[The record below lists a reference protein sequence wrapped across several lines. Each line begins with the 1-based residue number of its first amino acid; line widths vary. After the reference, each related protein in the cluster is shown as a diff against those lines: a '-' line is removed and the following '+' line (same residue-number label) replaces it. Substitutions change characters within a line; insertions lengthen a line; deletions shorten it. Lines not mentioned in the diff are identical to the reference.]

1 MKFKSAVLFNY
12 AAQLYAAVAMLLV
25 TPLYIKIMGVEG
37 YGLIGFFIML
47 QALAQILDAGM
58 SGSITRLIST
68 SRLNASLFYKAVS
81 RFSKVLYLFIVLALV
96 IIVFGGLFKTYISLN
111 WLNSSVDSTILVES
125 IFGIFL
131 CLGLKFMSAPFRAAL
146 VGLERHGTIS
156 LITALIISLKFP
168 ISLLFL
174 EYVSS
179 DMDQFFS
186 YQAFI
191 SALEM
196 IVFAVFFQLAK
207 VREINVLKLS
217 NIPESE
223 NESEL
228 SFRHFLK
235 ITGLLS
241 ILSICW
247 VIVSQID
254 KLTLSKYLSLE
265 EYGYYS
271 IAVTLS
277 GSILLLAAP
286 LNQILTPMMSSLVA
300 KNQLR
305 KLQEV
310 FFFSFAAITIFS
322 IPLALFFC
330 FFGTETIV
338 VWTGSND
345 VAIKASAY
353 LGFLALGNAIGI
365 WMNLVFLIQFAF
377 GDLAKHTKVYFYYS
391 LFLVPITVFIASNF
405 GGLGTSLLWFLH
417 NLLFFC
423 LWGFTVIRKFF
434 KNSIWFLI
442 STVLIPVIIS
452 SWLHFWLVSL
462 YVSLDFGRVTLGLLL
477 FCIGVSNVMFCCI
490 YLYFTSFT
498 RKIHELPIMIYMG
511 AKP

>member
-1 MKFKSAVLFNY
+1 
-12 AAQLYAAVAMLLV
+12 
-25 TPLYIKIMGVEG
+25 MGVEG
-37 YGLIGFFIML
+37 FGLISFFIML
-47 QALAQILDAGM
+47 QALAQIFDAGM

-81 RFSKVLYLFIVLALV
+81 RFWKVLCLFIVLALV

-111 WLNSSVDSTILVES
+111 WLNSSIDSTILVKS

-146 VGLERHGTIS
+146 VGLERHVTIS

-179 DMDQFFS
+179 DIDQFFL
-186 YQAFI
+186 YQAFV

-207 VREINVLKLS
+207 VREINIIKLS
-217 NIPESE
+217 NIPGSE
-223 NESEL
+223 DESEL
-228 SFRHFLK
+228 PLRDFVKMS
-235 ITGLLS
+235 GLLS

-247 VIVSQID
+247 VVVSQID
-254 KLTLSKYLSLE
+254 KLTLSKYITLQD
-265 EYGYYS
+265 YGYYS

-286 LNQILTPMMSSLVA
+286 LNQILTPMMSGLVA

-310 FFFSFAAITIFS
+310 FFFSFAAIAIFS

-330 FFGTETIV
+330 FFGAETIL

-345 VAIKASAY
+345 VAIKASPY

-377 GDLAKHTKVYFYYS
+377 GDLVKHTKVYFYYS
-391 LFLVPITVFIASNF
+391 LFLVPITIFIASNF
-405 GGLGTSLLWFLH
+405 GGLGASLLWFLH

-423 LWGFTVIRKFF
+423 LWGFAVIRKFF
-434 KNSIWFLI
+434 KNSIWLLI
-442 STVLIPVIIS
+442 STILVPIIIS
-452 SWLHFWLVSL
+452 SWLHFWLISL
-462 YVSLDFGRVTLGLLL
+462 YVSLDFERVTLGLLL

-490 YLYFTSFT
+490 YLYFTSFI
-498 RKIHELPIMIYMG
+498 RKIHELPIIIYSG
-511 AKP
+511 AKS

>member
-37 YGLIGFFIML
+37 YGLIGFFVML

-58 SGSITRLIST
+58 SGSISRLIST

-96 IIVFGGLFKTYISLN
+96 IIVFGGFFKTYISLN

-131 CLGLKFMSAPFRAAL
+131 CLGLKFMSAPFRSAL

-179 DMDQFFS
+179 DMDHFFL

-207 VREINVLKLS
+207 VREISILQHSKV
-217 NIPESE
+217 PELE

-228 SFRHFLK
+228 SFRRFLK
-235 ITGLLS
+235 LSGLLS

-254 KLTLSKYLSLE
+254 KLTLSKYVTLE

-286 LNQILTPMMSSLVA
+286 LNQILTPMMSGMAVR
-300 KNQLR
+300 NEYQ
-305 KLQEV
+305 KLSKV
-310 FFFSFAAITIFS
+310 FFTSFTALTILG
-322 IPLALFFC
+322 IPLALFFYI
-330 FFGTETIV
+330 FGDKSIF
-338 VWTGSND
+338 VWTGDAN
-345 VAIKASAY
+345 AALNASLY
-353 LGFLALGNAIGI
+353 LGFLVFGNALGLMLN
-365 WMNLVFLIQFAF
+365 MVFLIQFAF
-377 GDLAKHTKVYFYYS
+377 GDISRHTQVYLVYS
-391 LFLVPITVFIASNF
+391 CILVPITIFVASKY
-405 GGLGTSLLWFLH
+405 GGLGTSFLWFIH
-417 NLLFFC
+417 NLLFFIS
-423 LWGFTVIRKFF
+423 WGLHVIKKYY
-434 KNSIWFLI
+434 KNAIR
-442 STVLIPVIIS
+442 VLIFKLIIPVFFCS
-452 SWLHFWLVSL
+452 YLHFLVCL
-462 YVSLDFGRVTLGLLL
+462 KYISLDFDRLALGFIL
-477 FCIGVSNVMFCCI
+477 FLIGISNVIVCSIFL
-490 YLYFTSFT
+490 YLSKFYRQTLEINISNNLVY
-498 RKIHELPIMIYMG
+498 K
-511 AKP
+511 